1 MAIRRG
7 FLIMCLLTIWVA
19 LPTQEYAYAN
29 TQENIVYYCTGPRS
43 KKFHKTNK
51 CKGLKH
57 CSGELRK
64 CSKEEA
70 YKKGFTPC
78 RYCYKK

>member
-1 MAIRRG
+1 MTVRKHHI
-7 FLIMCLLTIWVA
+7 LMSLMTIWAVI
-19 LPTQEYAYAN
+19 PVQEYAY
-29 TQENIVYYCTGPRS
+29 THDPIVYYCTGPKS

-51 CKGLKH
+51 CKGLKY